1 MRIAIDIDGVLRDTF
16 TKIEQ
21 IYQKY
26 FIDEL
31 ELVDDDFN
39 YEIITPYDTP
49 EYSNHFKFKT
59 DEEYL
64 SFMYE
69 EFAMEIFGHSPSTE
83 MSTFYDLNDLIVKYK
98 DNVKFLL
105 ISKQVSKTKPAT
117 LFFVSKFGCEI
128 EKIIFYNQLTKDDV
142 WNEFDV
148 LITANP
154 DLLLQK
160 DNKTLIKYETSY
172 NLKIESD
179 ITISDLK
186 GLDKKIEILIEKW
199 LHYLVKTTT

>member
-186 GLDKKIEILIEKW
+186 GLDKKIEILIEK
-199 LHYLVKTTT
+199 

>member
-31 ELVDDDFN
+31 ELVDDDFK

-186 GLDKKIEILIEKW
+186 KLDKKIEILIEN
-199 LHYLVKTTT
+199 

>member
-31 ELVDDDFN
+31 ELVDDDFK
-39 YEIITPYDTP
+39 YEIVTPYNTP

-69 EFAMEIFGHSPSTE
+69 EFAMEIFGHSPSSE

-105 ISKQVSKTKPAT
+105 ISKQIGKTKPAT
-117 LFFVSKFGCEI
+117 LFFISKFGCEI
-128 EKIIFYNQLTKDDV
+128 EKVLFYNQLTKNEIWD
-142 WNEFDV
+142 EFDI
-148 LITANP
+148 LLTSNP
-154 DLLLQK
+154 DLL
-160 DNKTLIKYETSY
+160 IKYF
-172 NLKIESD
+172 
-179 ITISDLK
+179 
-186 GLDKKIEILIEKW
+186 
-199 LHYLVKTTT
+199 

>member
-31 ELVDDDFN
+31 ELVDDEFK
-39 YEIITPYDTP
+39 YEIITPYNTP

-117 LFFVSKFGCEI
+117 LFFISKFGCEI
-128 EKIIFYNQLTKDDV
+128 EKVIFYNQLTKNEI

-148 LITANP
+148 LLTSNP
-154 DLLLQK
+154 ELLSQTE
-160 DNKTLIKYETSY
+160 NKTLIKYETSY
-172 NLKIESD
+172 NLTTECEHT
-179 ITISDLK
+179 ITTLK
-186 GLDKKIEILIEKW
+186 ELDKKIETLIEK
-199 LHYLVKTTT
+199 

>member
-49 EYSNHFKFKT
+49 EYSNHFKCKT

-128 EKIIFYNQLTKDDV
+128 DKIIFYNQLTKDDV

-186 GLDKKIEILIEKW
+186 GLDKKIEILIEK
-199 LHYLVKTTT
+199 

>member
-31 ELVDDDFN
+31 ELVDDEFK
-39 YEIITPYDTP
+39 YEIITPYNTP

-69 EFAMEIFGHSPSTE
+69 EFAMEIFGHSPSSE

-98 DNVKFLL
+98 DNVKFSL

-128 EKIIFYNQLTKDDV
+128 EKIVFYNQLTKDDV

-186 GLDKKIEILIEKW
+186 GLDKKIEILIEK
-199 LHYLVKTTT
+199 

>member
-31 ELVDDDFN
+31 ELVDDEFN

-98 DNVKFLL
+98 DKVKFLL
-105 ISKQVSKTKPAT
+105 ISKQVGKTKPAT

-128 EKIIFYNQLTKDDV
+128 DKIIFYNQLTKDSV
-142 WNEFDV
+142 WNEFDI
-148 LITANP
+148 LLTSNP
-154 DLLLQK
+154 DLIEQSK
-160 DNKTLIKYETSY
+160 NKTLIKYETSY
-172 NLKIESD
+172 NLTTECD
-179 ITISDLK
+179 ETITTLK
-186 GLDKKIEILIEKW
+186 EFDKKIETLIEK
-199 LHYLVKTTT
+199 

>member
-98 DNVKFLL
+98 DNWIRVDQHPESIKLNDYQEPYL
-105 ISKQVSKTKPAT
+105 YCINTDN
-117 LFFVSKFGCEI
+117 
-128 EKIIFYNQLTKDDV
+128 KIIEL
-142 WNEFDV
+142 
-148 LITANP
+148 
-154 DLLLQK
+154 
-160 DNKTLIKYETSY
+160 
-172 NLKIESD
+172 
-179 ITISDLK
+179 
-186 GLDKKIEILIEKW
+186 
-199 LHYLVKTTT
+199 

>member
-31 ELVDDDFN
+31 ELVDDDFK
-39 YEIITPYDTP
+39 YEIVTPYNTP

-69 EFAMEIFGHSPSTE
+69 EFAMEIFGHSPSSE

-105 ISKQVSKTKPAT
+105 ISKQIGKTKPAT
-117 LFFVSKFGCEI
+117 LFFISKFGCEI
-128 EKIIFYNQLTKDDV
+128 DKVVFYNKLTENKIWD
-142 WNEFDV
+142 EFDV
-148 LITANP
+148 LLTANP
-154 DLLLQK
+154 ELLNQNH
-160 DNKTLIKYETSY
+160 NKTLIKYETSY
-172 NLKIESD
+172 NSNITSELSIKSLKDLDEEIE
-179 ITISDLK
+179 K
-186 GLDKKIEILIEKW
+186 LIE
-199 LHYLVKTTT
+199 

>member
-31 ELVDDDFN
+31 ELVDDEFK
-39 YEIITPYDTP
+39 YEIITPYNTP

-128 EKIIFYNQLTKDDV
+128 DKVVFYNNLNKDKIWD
-142 WNEFDV
+142 EFDV
-148 LITANP
+148 LLTANP
-154 DLLLQK
+154 DLLK
-160 DNKTLIKYETSY
+160 EDKNKTTIKFETTY
-172 NLKIESD
+172 NLTNNNELVITSIKELEDKIENL
-179 ITISDLK
+179 LK
-186 GLDKKIEILIEKW
+186 
-199 LHYLVKTTT
+199 